1 MFDWCHFQTLI
12 NLSTQINDGSHE
24 LKLQVN
30 PLCGEKGL
38 LLKSA
43 YQNQQVLVHSARWNV
58 IEDHF

>member
-43 YQNQQVLVHSARWNV
+43 YQKPASIGPLC
-58 IEDHF
+58 